1 MFSSCRYLNYVIL
14 PKSGTIPSKYG
25 NSTLYPQFGDSLKHL
40 VAYITTGFPEK
51 AFTVDLA
58 LALGESG
65 VDSLELGVPFSDPV
79 ADGPVIEK
87 ANFLALEK
95 GLRFSD
101 VLELSEQIAPK
112 VDTLWMGYFNPFYQY
127 GMEALLKKANEI
139 GVSGMIIPDLPHE
152 EALPYQNLFDDYG
165 VSNICFVAPTD
176 SDARVKEV
184 VSDAK
189 KFIYLVAYAGI
200 TGSGQ
205 SEDLQPII
213 TSIKN
218 YTQTPVYV
226 GFGVNEKTAK
236 EKVLG
241 ADGVIV
247 GSAFVNIL
255 LQDDISLTEKIKRC
269 SAVADEI
276 KAKINE

>member
-1 MFSSCRYLNYVIL
+1 M
-14 PKSGTIPSKYG
+14 
-25 NSTLYPQFGDSLKHL
+25 KHL

-51 AFTVDLA
+51 SFTVDLA
-58 LALGESG
+58 LALGENG

-101 VLELSEQIAPK
+101 VLDVSAEIAPK

-127 GMEALLKKANEI
+127 GMEALLQKAKEM

-152 EALPYQNLFDDYG
+152 EAGAYKDVFDVNS
-165 VSNICFVAPTD
+165 VSNITFVAPTD
-176 SDARVKEV
+176 GDARVKEV
-184 VSDAK
+184 VKHSK

-200 TGSGQ
+200 TGSGK
-205 SEDLQPII
+205 SEDLQPIV
-213 TSIKN
+213 TSIKSH
-218 YTQTPVYV
+218 TETPVYV

-236 EKVLG
+236 EKVKG

-247 GSAFVNIL
+247 GSAFVNVL
-255 LQDDISLTEKIKRC
+255 LEEGLSYQQKIERC
-269 SAVADEI
+269 CSIASEI
-276 KAKINE
+276 KQKIND